1 MRAGGRILMVFGLIL
16 AIIAGVA
23 TFLVLQQSNQAEELG
38 GEENTNV
45 ETQMVVVAVQPIQP
59 YQEIPIDALQVREY
73 PNPIPADAILEEQ
86 TTIDEL
92 TGEEVTLP
100 GTQFVAGKI
109 SNTRIY
115 PGQVIVA
122 TQLIDKQ
129 LEETRL
135 GLGSNASFIVPD
147 GQLAVII
154 PANPESTVAGAI
166 RAGDQVDIIISA
178 NIEDLDDPDAE
189 DGEIEVVSQIT
200 LQRIP
205 VLRVGFWSAAQQ
217 DDNAGVGES
226 TLVYLTLLVTPQQ
239 AVELKTIEQAAT
251 YEISLRS
258 ITDEAEF
265 VTEPV
270 DLDYLIERYNIQP

>member
-1 MRAGGRILMVFGLIL
+1 MRAGGRILMIFGLIL
-16 AIIAGVA
+16 AVIAGVA
-23 TFLVLQQSNQAEELG
+23 TFLVLQRSDQAEELG
-38 GEENTNV
+38 GEQTAAP
-45 ETQMVVVAVQPIQP
+45 ETTTVIVAVQPIEP
-59 YQEIPIDALQVREY
+59 YQEIPIDAIQVRPY
-73 PNPIPADAILEEQ
+73 PNPVPADAILEEQ
-86 TTIDEL
+86 ATVDEL
-92 TGEEVTLP
+92 TGEEVVLP

-135 GLGSNASFIVPD
+135 GLGSNAAYIVPD
-147 GQLAVII
+147 GQVAVII
-154 PANPESTVAGAI
+154 PASPESTIAGAL
-166 RAGDQVDIIISA
+166 RAGDQVDIIVSA
-178 NIEDLDDPDAE
+178 SIEDPGDE
-189 DGEIEVVSQIT
+189 EGELEVVSQIT
-200 LQRIP
+200 LQQVQ
-205 VLRVGFWSAAQQ
+205 VLRVGFWSAAQA

-226 TLVYLTLLVTPQQ
+226 NLVYLTLLVSPQQ

-251 YEISLRS
+251 YEIALRS

-270 DLDYLIERYNIQP
+270 DLDYLIERYNMQP